1 MSRHQL
7 RTPQSPASQ
16 VRRNR
21 CTLPG
26 LAWAFLSALLVLG
39 VSCSQSEPERT
50 SVILELSEANFQHE
64 VVESTQPVLVEF
76 WAPWCQPCLE
86 MKPVLKEF
94 ATEQRGRIKV
104 GTLNIDDHPRVADA
118 FDVGAPPVLLLFH
131 DGNVAKRRVGFRSK
145 AELEQMLALSS
156 PPSQSELVRE

>member
-1 MSRHQL
+1 MARHQL
-7 RTPQSPASQ
+7 RTLQSPASQ

-50 SVILELSEANFQHE
+50 SVILELTEANFQHE
-64 VVESTQPVLVEF
+64 VLESTQPVLVEF

-94 ATEQRGRIKV
+94 AEEFCGKIKV
-104 GTLNIDDHPRVADA
+104 GSLNIDDHPRVANKFDA
-118 FDVGAPPVLLLFH
+118 DAPPVIILFR
-131 DGNVAKRRVGFRSK
+131 DGHVAKQRTGMHSK
-145 AELEQMLALSS
+145 AELERMTAASALSS
-156 PPSQSELVRE
+156 N

>member
-1 MSRHQL
+1 MSRRQL
-7 RTPQSPASQ
+7 RTPQSPARQ
-16 VRRNR
+16 AKHNRRAV
-21 CTLPG
+21 PG
-26 LAWAFLSALLVLG
+26 LAWAFLSTLLVLG
-39 VSCSQSEPERT
+39 VSCSQSDPERT
-50 SVILELSEANFQHE
+50 SAVLELSEANFQHE
-64 VVESTQPVLVEF
+64 VLESMQPVLVEF

-94 ATEQRGRIKV
+94 ATEQHGRIKI

-145 AELEQMLALSS
+145 AELEHMLALSS
-156 PPSQSELVRE
+156 PP